1 MQSGVKATCRV
12 KVSKLKTKIKLN
24 KTNIRIGVG
33 QSYRLKKTIT
43 TNGTKA
49 PSVKWRSSNKRVVSV
64 SSGGKVKGKR
74 IGAAKVTVTTKGK
87 IKAKATCRVTV
98 IRRVT
103 KYYND
108 QTVCYLFCGSFDQA
122 ECIDQTKEGKH

>member
-1 MQSGVKATCRV
+1 MVKATCRV

-74 IGAAKVTVTTKGK
+74 IGAAKVTSDDEGQNKGEGNLSCNSYS
-87 IKAKATCRVTV
+87 TGY
-98 IRRVT
+98 